1 MKNFVGIDLGT
12 TNSAICSYDGT
23 NTRIWKSPEQNDV
36 TPSAIYI
43 GRIGRREN
51 KYFGQRA
58 YDAAPRSP
66 GNAATLFKRFMGTN
80 TQVEFSAAGVTLTP
94 EECSAEI
101 LKVLFGYLPEEI
113 RNDPDTGTV
122 ITVPAAFNEMQKDAT
137 EKAATM
143 SGIGKVALMQ
153 EPVAAVMS
161 VMRSRKTDGM
171 FLIYDIGGGTTDIA
185 IAESIGGR
193 VNLLAHGG
201 IQMCGGR
208 DFDRSLVDNVVR
220 PWLLETF
227 NLPED
232 FSVNPTFKSL
242 NRLAAWVAERA
253 KIELSSREEA
263 VIRLDE
269 MEAQTQDLN
278 GDEIYLDIPLR
289 RDDYTPLIVERVN
302 ETINAAR
309 ETLSGAGLT
318 PHDLECIVW
327 VGGPT
332 NGYKPLRDQVSFE
345 LGIPGDMAVNPMTA
359 VAEGA
364 GLFAESIDWS
374 SQSRARKAIRGEI
387 SSHGQLNVTFRY
399 TARTPTDTAHIGIQL
414 EGQAAPGCEF
424 EIDNVETGWT
434 SGRLRLKHGVTVEV
448 ALTKD
453 GENTFRVSAFDPIGE
468 PISLDQNEI
477 VITKTAAVVDAI
489 PASHSI
495 ALEVLDKING
505 RSVPYWMVRKG
516 DSLPKK
522 GKVVVKAIE
531 SLKTG
536 SSDSLNFKLW
546 EGEIEAPIT
555 DNRFIGKLPITGE
568 DFDYGVIS
576 IGAELECEYEI
587 WDSGNLY
594 IEVSVPS
601 IGATFNSDKNFY
613 SANDGKIDL
622 ASVSD
627 RKEIA
632 DEVAETMNRIDE
644 VREAVDDPKLDRV
657 RQRLLTAVALNPD
670 ETDAENVQE
679 ANESVLEAKRILD
692 QVREDS
698 PQGEFR
704 QVELTRVV
712 SSFEH
717 VRQYARCI
725 SSGIAAPA
733 DTRFDKLTET
743 AQHVIDNNDSDFEEY
758 LAELRK
764 KNSNLHWS
772 QPWFLIEQFKH
783 LSRSPQRVAD
793 KDKERFEEL
802 VAIGSKFLPKDISPD
817 GKGTAFIDPEI
828 TKSLRPVVLE
838 MWWLQHNNRSDKPM
852 DDEPPNIIS
861 G

>member
-161 VMRSRKTDGM
+161 VMRFRKTDGM

-332 NGYKPLRDQVSFE
+332 GYKPLRDQVSSE
-345 LGIPGDMAVNPMTA
+345 LGIRGDMIVDSMTA

-364 GLFAESIDWS
+364 SLFAESIDWS

-546 EGEIEAPIT
+546 EGEIEDPID

-644 VREAVDDPKLDRV
+644 VREAVDDPKLDQV
-657 RQRLLTAVALNPD
+657 RQKLLTAVALNPD
-670 ETDAENVQE
+670 ETDVENVQE
-679 ANESVLEAKRILD
+679 ANESVLEANKILAE
-692 QVREDS
+692 VRNEHLK
-698 PQGEFR
+698 EFR
-704 QVELTRVV
+704 QAELTRVV
-712 SSFEH
+712 TSFEH
-717 VRQYARCI
+717 VRQYARA
-725 SSGIAAPA
+725 SEAAE
-733 DTRFDKLTET
+733 FDKLTET
-743 AQHVIDNNDSDFEEY
+743 AQRAIDNDEDDFEEY
-758 LAELRK
+758 LNELSGNNFDLWWR
-764 KNSNLHWS
+764 
-772 QPWFLIEQFKH
+772 QPWFVIEQFKRFA
-783 LSRSPQRVAD
+783 SSPDRFANQD
-793 KDKERFEEL
+793 RFEEL
-802 VAIGSKFLPKDISPD
+802 VAIGSRLLPEDLSPD
-817 GKGTAFIDPEI
+817 GRGTGFIDPEKI
-828 TKSLRPVVLE
+828 KSLRPIVAE
-838 MWWLQHNNRSDKPM
+838 MWQLQYEGRSETKSMEDM
-852 DDEPPNIIS
+852 VVNIIMN
-861 G
+861 

>member
-66 GNAATLFKRFMGTN
+66 DNAATLFKRFMGTN
-80 TQVEFSAAGVTLTP
+80 TQIEFSAAGVTLTP

-208 DFDRSLVDNVVR
+208 DFDRALVDNVVR

-269 MEAQTQDLN
+269 MEAQTQNLN

-332 NGYKPLRDQVSFE
+332 NYKPLRDQVAFE

-546 EGEIEAPIT
+546 EGEIEAPIA
-555 DNRFIGKLPITGE
+555 DNRFIGNLPITGE

-679 ANESVLEAKRILD
+679 ANESVLEAKRLLA
-692 QVREDS
+692 QVREKHLK
-698 PQGEFR
+698 EFR
-704 QVELTRVV
+704 QAELMSVV
-712 SSFEH
+712 TSFEH
-717 VRQYARCI
+717 VRQYARTAE
-725 SSGIAAPA
+725 AAE
-733 DTRFDKLTET
+733 FDKLTET
-743 AQHVIDNNDSDFEEY
+743 AQRAIDKDDDGFEEY
-758 LAELRK
+758 LNELSRK
-764 KNSNLHWS
+764 NFDLWWR
-772 QPWFLIEQFKH
+772 QPWFVIEQFKRFA
-783 LSRSPQRVAD
+783 SSPERFANQD
-793 KDKERFEEL
+793 RFEEL
-802 VAIGSKFLPKDISPD
+802 VAIGSRLLPEDLSPD
-817 GKGTAFIDPEI
+817 GKGTGFIDPEKI
-828 TKSLRPVVLE
+828 KSLRPVVAE
-838 MWWLQHNNRSDKPM
+838 MWQLQYEGRSDTKSM
-852 DDEPPNIIS
+852 EDMVVNLVLARSASESD
-861 G
+861 